1 MRPLPALPTVLTT
14 GWWHLRRDVLHALVL
29 LLRLLPRG
37 AKRPLGAFAP
47 VRPGAQPVCPMA
59 AALSRWYS
67 GNRTEA
73 SRLLAAASAAGH
85 GQARLAARLGAAL
98 GLGDATAAA
107 LRHVPD
113 DDPRRSALDAHE
125 LWQRGDLTE
134 ALSVVAADSPDRQ
147 VRRMR
152 RRMAAEVAVLQRP
165 TPSRRVT
172 AGRSGDDT
180 VRGRVLHLVTN
191 SLPHTAAGYTIRS
204 HNIGRAQRAA
214 GLDPHFVTRLGYPG
228 TKGVWRAASTD
239 VVDGIPY
246 HRLLPPTGLPEL
258 ADRRVDADV
267 AHTKALT
274 RRLRPTVLHAAT
286 NHVNGFVALEVG
298 AELGLPVVYEVRGF
312 LEESWLAGR
321 DAAARQSDSY
331 VLARAAETRCMSAAD
346 AVVTLGQVMKREIE
360 SRGIGGAFVTVIP
373 NAVDDALLAPLPPRR
388 SARLRYGAS
397 DDDVVVV
404 GTVSTLYRFEGLEAL
419 VRAVRL
425 LRDRGSRVRL
435 LLAGD
440 GEQAGTL
447 RQLVEELGIGDI
459 TSMPGRIP
467 HARVREVYAALDVF
481 VVPRTDDR
489 VCHLVTPLKPVEAM
503 ASSLP
508 VVASDVGGLREL
520 VSHDET
526 GVLVPPENPE
536 RLADALEQ
544 LVQDPHRRRALG
556 SAAHDSVR
564 DDRVWSRQAVRYREL
579 YERLAG
585 ER

>member
-1 MRPLPALPTVLTT
+1 MRPLPALPSALTT

-29 LLRLLPRG
+29 LLRLLPRR
-37 AKRPLGAFAP
+37 AKRPLGAFVSVGSRERP
-47 VRPGAQPVCPMA
+47 VWPMA
-59 AALSRWYS
+59 AALSRWDS
-67 GNRTEA
+67 GDRDAA
-73 SRLLAAASAAGH
+73 SQLLARASATGR
-85 GQARLAARLGAAL
+85 GKARRAARLGAAL
-98 GLGDATAAA
+98 RLGDATAAA
-107 LRHVPD
+107 LRHLPD
-113 DDPRRSALDAHE
+113 DDPRRSALEALD
-125 LWQRGDLTE
+125 LWQRGDLVE
-134 ALSVVAADSPDRQ
+134 ALSRVAADVPDRE
-147 VRRMR
+147 VRRMHR
-152 RRMAAEVAVLQRP
+152 WMAAEVAVLQRP
-165 TPSRRVT
+165 TPSGRV
-172 AGRSGDDT
+172 AFNRSGGDA

-228 TKGVWRAASTD
+228 TKGVWQARGTD
-239 VVDGIPY
+239 VVDGLSY
-246 HRLLPPTGLPEL
+246 HHLLPPTGVPEL

-267 AHTKALT
+267 AHTTSLT
-274 RRLRPTVLHAAT
+274 RRLRPTALHAAS

-321 DAAARQSDSY
+321 DAAARQTDRY
-331 VLARAAETRCMSAAD
+331 VLAREAETRCMRAAD

-360 SRGIGGAFVTVIP
+360 SRGIAASSVTVIP
-373 NAVDDALLAPLPPRR
+373 NAVDDAFLAPLPPQQP
-388 SARLRYGAS
+388 ARLRYGAT
-397 DDDVVVV
+397 DDDVVV
-404 GTVSTLYRFEGLEAL
+404 GAVSTLYRFEGLEVL

-425 LRDRGSRVRL
+425 LRARGSKVRL
-435 LLAGD
+435 LLVGD

-447 RQLVEELGIGDI
+447 RRLVDELGIGDV

-520 VSHDET
+520 VTHDQT
-526 GVLVPPENPE
+526 GLLVPPEDPE

-544 LVQDPHRRRALG
+544 LVQDRHRRLALG
-556 SAAHDSVR
+556 AAGHQSVR
-564 DDRVWSRQAVRYREL
+564 EERVWSRQAVRYREL
-579 YERLAG
+579 YERLSG
-585 ER
+585 